1 MNDSLFD
8 TMQIKLEDAR
18 DKDQAS
24 IMVGLGPYMEL
35 SSWVDQQ
42 LVKLRL
48 DYHQFETNK
57 SHRLDQ
63 WSKVAPSA

>member
-18 DKDQAS
+18 DREEAP
-24 IMVGLGPYMEL
+24 IMVGLAPYMDL
-35 SSWVDQQ
+35 SEWMDKQ

-48 DYHQFETNK
+48 EFHDFETTK
-57 SHRLDQ
+57 SQRLGE
-63 WSKVAPSA
+63 WSKVAPHS

>member
-18 DKDQAS
+18 DREEAS
-24 IMVGLGPYMEL
+24 IMVGLAPYMEL
-35 SSWVDQQ
+35 SDWMDKE

-48 DYHQFETNK
+48 EFHEFETAQ
-57 SHRLDQ
+57 SPRMSD
-63 WSKVAPSA
+63 WAKVVPHS

>member
-18 DKDQAS
+18 DREEAS
-24 IMVGLGPYMEL
+24 IMVGLAPYMEL
-35 SSWVDQQ
+35 SEWMDKE

-48 DYHQFETNK
+48 EFHDFETAK
-57 SHRLDQ
+57 SHRLSD
-63 WSKVAPSA
+63 WAKVVPNS